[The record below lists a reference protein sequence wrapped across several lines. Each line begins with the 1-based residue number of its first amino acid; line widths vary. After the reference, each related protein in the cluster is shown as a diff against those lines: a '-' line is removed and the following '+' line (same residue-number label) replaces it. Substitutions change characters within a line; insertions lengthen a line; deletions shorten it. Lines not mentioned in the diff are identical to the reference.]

1 MERPP
6 LIISSKLRDRHD
18 LQDEK
23 VDDHSLVVER
33 VTNAL
38 ARSTNLHDLHDADM
52 PGHGKVGVDSAD
64 VQDIDIE
71 EPEDGMTLDQLPGGC
86 K

>member
-1 MERPP
+1 M
-6 LIISSKLRDRHD
+6 IISSKLRDRHD

-52 PGHGKVGVDSAD
+52 SGHGKVGVDSAD